1 MESIKREG
9 LTVPILC
16 DHNRSAQSPLKLNPP
31 TSPFKTHPLK
41 ACEKFILIS
50 LYFGGPQTVIYGFA
64 AVSKLPNPL
73 PIIKIAAQNP
83 PKLLFRIQG
92 QATKDPIPYKQ
103 RPQMKV
109 AL

>member
-1 MESIKREG
+1 
-9 LTVPILC
+9 L
-16 DHNRSAQSPLKLNPP
+16 
-31 TSPFKTHPLK
+31 
-41 ACEKFILIS
+41 
-50 LYFGGPQTVIYGFA
+50 GGPQTVIYGFA

-83 PKLLFRIQG
+83 PKDLYKIQG
-92 QATKDPIPYKQ
+92 QATSDPTPYKQ